1 MAQYGSSFIYNN
13 RSSEEFDLIIGGFES
28 KSTVL
33 NIDRAVEKSS
43 MNKYRH
49 KVNTYGVNYSD
60 VLSFTIQ
67 LIKDPCKYSDQE
79 SLRFT
84 RAEIREIAA
93 WLTSPITPRLFHMF
107 NYPDNTDMEYDYF
120 GMFINIEAQDNG
132 VYSINCTF
140 ECNTPYALSSEQSIV
155 ITGGQGVV
163 TNPSDEYEDYV
174 YPTVIIT
181 PTSTELNPYSIRLI
195 NESDGNRSITLNK
208 MKRGDTVIMDCQ
220 KMTIKNSSGSLF
232 DFEDLNIDV
241 VEYIYWFRLLHGDN
255 SIRVVGDATVEFVFR
270 YPVKVGAY

>member
-13 RSSEEFDLIIGGFES
+13 RSSVEFDVIIGGFENKDIQLNNARTIE
-28 KSTVL
+28 KST
-33 NIDRAVEKSS
+33 

-79 SLRFT
+79 SMRFT

-107 NYPDNTDMEYDYF
+107 NYPDDTDIEYDYF
-120 GMFINIEAQDNG
+120 GMFTNVEAQDNG
-132 VYSINCTF
+132 IYSISCTF
-140 ECNTPYALSSEQSIV
+140 ECNTPYALSQEQSI
-155 ITGGQGVV
+155 IISDGQGIV
-163 TNPSDEYEDYV
+163 TNPSDEFEDYV
-174 YPTVIIT
+174 YPTIIIT
-181 PTSTELNPYSIRLI
+181 PTSMELNPYSIRLI

-208 MKRGDTVIMDCQ
+208 MKRGDTVIMDCH

-232 DFEDLNIDV
+232 NFEDLNIDV
-241 VEYIYWFRLLHGDN
+241 VEYIYWFRLLHGEN

>member
-13 RSSEEFDLIIGGFES
+13 RSSEEFNLIIGGFQN
-28 KSTVL
+28 KDTVL
-33 NIDRAVEKSS
+33 NISRTIEKSS

-79 SLRFT
+79 DMRFS

-107 NYPDNTDMEYDYF
+107 NYPDDNDMEYDYY
-120 GMFINIEAQDNG
+120 GMFTGIEAQDNG
-132 VYSINCTF
+132 VYSITCTF
-140 ECNTPYALSSEQSIV
+140 ECNTPYALSPEQSVV
-155 ITGGQGVV
+155 ITDGQGIIN
-163 TNPSDEYEDYV
+163 NPSDEYEDYV
-174 YPTVIIT
+174 YPTIVIT

-208 MKRGDTVIMDCQ
+208 MKRGDTVIMDCH

-232 DFEDLNIDV
+232 NFEDLNIDV

-255 SIRVVGDATVEFVFR
+255 SIKVVGDASVEFIFR